1 MKEKS
6 KKVLILSTSFYPL
19 IGGSETAIREVVAR
33 LPDYHFDL
41 VTARLN
47 RHSPPIEQRG
57 NLQIFRVG
65 NGLNFFKFLLP
76 KNFLPLAMFKLA
88 RKLLKNSR
96 YDLIHIFQASQAGG
110 AAWLLKKTGW
120 NSPLL
125 LTLQEGEDLSKQNW
139 LTKYFRKMIIKNT
152 DQATA
157 ISQYLVSYLK
167 KIKKNL
173 PVKLIPNGVDLEKF
187 SREFSYGELTQL
199 ADDLGIRPGAKII
212 ISTGRLVA
220 KNGVDNLI
228 KALAVLQKD
237 YPEEDWRLLLMGG
250 GEQQTGLSF
259 LASSLGVE
267 ERVVF
272 RNFVDHNELPK
283 YLKISHVFVRPSHS
297 EGLGNSFLEA
307 MAAGVPIIGTSVGGI
322 PDFLTDGQT
331 GLFCDPHQPEDIAKK
346 IKLILDDDSLR
357 KNIIKK
363 ARALV
368 EEKYDWNQIAEEY
381 RKVYETV

>member
-1 MKEKS
+1 
-6 KKVLILSTSFYPL
+6 
-19 IGGSETAIREVVAR
+19 
-33 LPDYHFDL
+33 
-41 VTARLN
+41 
-47 RHSPPIEQRG
+47 
-57 NLQIFRVG
+57 
-65 NGLNFFKFLLP
+65 
-76 KNFLPLAMFKLA
+76 
-88 RKLLKNSR
+88 
-96 YDLIHIFQASQAGG
+96 
-110 AAWLLKKTGW
+110 
-120 NSPLL
+120 
-125 LTLQEGEDLSKQNW
+125 
-139 LTKYFRKMIIKNT
+139 MIIKNT